1 MSHLIVVE
9 KKKVFIPVEQR
20 CRDNGGMYFMTEEY
34 LPSVKRLDND
44 KAHQLLLKPEL
55 VKYQ

>member
-1 MSHLIVVE
+1 MCQKEGHFSFYENRKTIWE
-9 KKKVFIPVEQR
+9 
-20 CRDNGGMYFMTEEY
+20 NYGGMYFMTEEY

-55 VKYQ
+55 VKSQ